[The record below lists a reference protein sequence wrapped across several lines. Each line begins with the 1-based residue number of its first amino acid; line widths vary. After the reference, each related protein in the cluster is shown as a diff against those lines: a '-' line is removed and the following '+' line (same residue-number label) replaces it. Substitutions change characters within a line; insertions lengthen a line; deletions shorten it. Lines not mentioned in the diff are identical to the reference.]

1 MRVLLTGATG
11 YTGLIVA
18 SRLMEAGAHVRGLA
32 SRPSELTQML
42 ESTGDFTFHQGDLRD
57 AQTLTEAVK
66 GVDAIVHFAAI
77 VGDPASAREP
87 DLARQVNVEATKVL
101 FDVADR
107 SGVNHLV
114 FGSTCSVYG
123 RHTRGVATETTP
135 VNPVSLYGETKV
147 EAENYLL
154 DQGSDVN
161 VTVLRLATAYGVSP
175 KMRLDLI
182 VNQYVHE
189 ATARGEVTVMG
200 PEAWRPHA
208 HVQDIAQAVD
218 SVLTD
223 PGKARQQIFN
233 VVTEN
238 MQLKQVAALA
248 SAAHPGSVRINYRA
262 TVDDRRDYAVSGDKL
277 LNSLSYKPGWT
288 VAQGIHEVHNHL
300 ISAESSAQA
309 SSGSRPA
316 AEAAQQDRAP
326 RISASVARSRST
338 TTPDGPRRRP
348 PTAPGTAPG
357 IPGTTPPRQQRGR
370 GR

>member
-11 YTGLIVA
+11 YTGLIIA
-18 SRLMEAGAHVRGLA
+18 SRLMDAGAHVRGLA
-32 SRPSELTQML
+32 SRPSDLTQRL
-42 ESTGDFTFHQGDLRD
+42 ESTGGFTFHQGDLRD
-57 AQTLTEAVK
+57 AETLAEAVK

-101 FDVADR
+101 FDAADR

-123 RHTRGVATETTP
+123 RHTGGVATETAP

-147 EAENYLL
+147 EAEDYLL
-154 DQGSDVN
+154 SQGGDVN

-200 PEAWRPHA
+200 PEAWRPHV
-208 HVQDIAQAVD
+208 HVQDLAQAVG
-218 SVLTD
+218 SVLAD

-248 SAAHPGSVRINYRA
+248 SAAHTGSVRINYRA
-262 TVDDRRDYAVSGDKL
+262 TVDDRRDYAVSGEKL
-277 LNSLSYKPGWT
+277 LNSLSYMPGWT
-288 VAQGIHEVHNHL
+288 VAQGVHEVRNHL
-300 ISAESSAQA
+300 ISAESFAQA
-309 SSGSRPA
+309 SGSRSA
-316 AEAAQQDRAP
+316 AEAAQQDRTP

-348 PTAPGTAPG
+348 PTDPGIAPGV
-357 IPGTTPPRQQRGR
+357 PGTTPPRQQRGR

>member
-11 YTGLIVA
+11 YAGLIVA

-32 SRPSELTQML
+32 SRPSELTQRL
-42 ESTGDFTFHQGDLRD
+42 ASTGYFTFRQGDLRD
-57 AQTLTEAVK
+57 AQTLTEAVT

-101 FDVADR
+101 FDAAAR
-107 SGVNHLV
+107 SGVNHFV

-123 RHTRGVATETTP
+123 RHTGGVATETTP

-147 EAENYLL
+147 EAEDYLL
-154 DQGSDVN
+154 SQDGDVD

-175 KMRLDLI
+175 RMRFDLV

-189 ATARGEVTVMG
+189 ATARGEITVMG
-200 PEAWRPHA
+200 PEAWRPHV
-208 HVQDIAQAVD
+208 HVQDLARAVD
-218 SVLTD
+218 SVLAA
-223 PGKARQQIFN
+223 PGDARQQVFN

-248 SAAHPGSVRINYRA
+248 STVRPDSVRINYRA
-262 TVDDRRDYAVSGDKL
+262 TVDDRRDYAVSGEKL
-277 LNSLSYKPGWT
+277 LNSLSCTPDWT
-288 VAQGIHEVHNHL
+288 VARGVHEVHSHL
-300 ISAESSAQA
+300 VSTESSAQA
-309 SSGSRPA
+309 SGSGPSKGT
-316 AEAAQQDRAP
+316 QQGRTP
-326 RISASVARSRST
+326 GVSASAARSRST
-338 TTPDGPRRRP
+338 TTPDGPRRKP
-348 PTAPGTAPG
+348 PTDPGTAPG
-357 IPGTTPPRQQRGR
+357 APGAEPPRKGRGR

>member
-1 MRVLLTGATG
+1 MHVLLTGATG
-11 YTGLIVA
+11 YTGLLVA
-18 SRLMEAGAHVRGLA
+18 SRLMDAGVQVRGLA
-32 SRPSELTQML
+32 SRPSELTQRL
-42 ESTGDFTFHQGDLRD
+42 EGMGGFTFHQGDLRD
-57 AQTLTEAVK
+57 AQTLAEAVK

-101 FDVADR
+101 LDVADR

-123 RHTRGVATETTP
+123 RHTGGVATETTP

-147 EAENYLL
+147 EAEDYLL
-154 DQGSDVN
+154 NQGGDIN

-189 ATARGEVTVMG
+189 AIARGEVTVMG
-200 PEAWRPHA
+200 PEAWRPYV
-208 HVQDIAQAVD
+208 HVEDVAQAVD
-218 SVLTD
+218 SVLAD
-223 PGKARQQIFN
+223 PGKAGQQIFN

-238 MQLKQVAALA
+238 LQLKQVAALA
-248 SAAHPGSVRINYRA
+248 SAAHTGPVRINYRA
-262 TVDDRRDYAVSGDKL
+262 TVDDRRDYAVSGEKL
-277 LNSLSYKPGWT
+277 LNSLSYMPGWT
-288 VAQGIHEVHNHL
+288 VAQGVHQVHNHL
-300 ISAESSAQA
+300 ISAESAAQA
-309 SSGSRPA
+309 SGSRSA
-316 AEAAQQDRAP
+316 GEAAQQERTP
-326 RISASVARSRST
+326 RISANLARSRST

-348 PTAPGTAPG
+348 PTDPGTAPG
-357 IPGTTPPRQQRGR
+357 VPGTTPPRQQRGR